1 MQTTETLSQGLKRQ
15 YQVVLSA
22 AELASKLDA
31 QLAGMKDK
39 VRINGFRPGKVPPG
53 HLKRLYGKQ
62 IMSDVVQEAV
72 NEAHQQIV
80 TENKLRLAGQAKIDI
95 GEDRAEMEKVLEA
108 KGDLKFSV
116 SFEILP
122 TFEVGSFDDVEL
134 ERLTAE
140 VPEEEVQQS
149 IDQLVERNRTFQPR
163 EEGAASQ
170 TGDKLTIDFV
180 GKIGDEAFEGGTAEG
195 VDLVLGS
202 GQFIPGFETQLEGA
216 KAGDERTVNVTFPA
230 DYQAEKLAGQDAVFA
245 VKVTA
250 VAEPVAAVVD
260 EAFAKNFGFD
270 SVEKLREAV
279 HDRVKSDYDKASREK
294 LKRALLDALDK
305 KFDFELPQ
313 EMVEQ
318 EFAGIW
324 QQVEAEQKST
334 GKSFA
339 DEDTTEEEQRAEY
352 RRIAERRVRLG
363 LVVAEVGEKAGVKV
377 ADDEVSR
384 AIMERARQF
393 PGQEKLFWDYYQKNP
408 QALAEIRAPI
418 YEEKVV
424 DHIVALAKVTD
435 KTVSKEELFKVEDED
450 AKA

>member
-122 TFEVGSFDDVEL
+122 NFEVGSFDDIEL

-140 VPEEEVQQS
+140 VPDEEVQQS

-170 TGDKLTIDFV
+170 SGDKLTIDFV

-279 HDRVKSDYDKASREK
+279 HDRVKADYDKASREK

-424 DHIVALAKVTD
+424 DHIVGLAKVTD
-435 KTVSKEELFKVEDED
+435 KTVSKEELFKVEEED

>member
-53 HLKRLYGKQ
+53 HLKRLYGKS

-149 IDQLVERNRTFQPR
+149 IDQLVERNRTYQPR

-170 TGDKLTIDFV
+170 SGDKLTIDFV
-180 GKIGDEAFEGGTAEG
+180 GKIGDEAFEGGTAEN

-363 LVVAEVGEKAGVKV
+363 LVVAEVGDKAGVKV